1 MGGGVF
7 ILVHQ
12 DLVAEEK
19 AELVTECEIEW
30 VSIKLK
36 GNKNLLVSSYYMP
49 HRNMN
54 DVSELRRSLKSL
66 NLNSKDRHVII
77 AGDFNCP
84 DIDWQSLSVRKD
96 AQDREVQQA
105 LLDLATDFNLTQ
117 VHDEPTR
124 QNNLSD
130 LVFTTN
136 PSLIKST
143 ANAPGISDHDMVV
156 VDSDTKPFYAKQRPQ
171 KCFTFSKAN
180 WDQLKANISE
190 LSQEIL
196 RFCHRGLSV
205 QDLWDRFKTDLN
217 TAINTNIP
225 SKMMK
230 SNHSAPWIT
239 LSVKRLM
246 KKKACLYKKA
256 KQSKNLTTYRK
267 FQKEC
272 KRQIR
277 KSEWTYIN
285 NVINEG
291 HQNNN
296 TKPFWKYTKAKREDN
311 IGIAS
316 LKNKGQLITDCL
328 GRAEILVDQF
338 LSVFTKEDDQPLP
351 RVSRRVEEDL
361 PPLKISEEGVLKLLR
376 NIKVNKAAGPDE
388 LPQTGYYKSV
398 LLK

>member
-1 MGGGVF
+1 
-7 ILVHQ
+7 
-12 DLVAEEK
+12 
-19 AELVTECEIEW
+19 
-30 VSIKLK
+30 
-36 GNKNLLVSSYYMP
+36 
-49 HRNMN
+49 MN
-54 DVSELRRSLKSL
+54 DVSELRRSLESL
-66 NLNSKDRHVII
+66 NLDNKDRHVII

-124 QNNLSD
+124 KNNLLD

-156 VDSDTKPFYAKQRPQ
+156 VDSDTKSFYAKQRPR
-171 KCFTFSKAN
+171 KCYTFSKAN

-196 RFCHRGLSV
+196 RLYHRCLSV
-205 QDLWDRFKTDLN
+205 QDLWDRFQTDLN
-217 TAINTNIP
+217 TAINANIP

-239 LSVKRLM
+239 KSVKRLM
-246 KKKACLYKKA
+246 KKKARLYKKA
-256 KQSKNLTTYRK
+256 KQSKNWTTYRK

-291 HQNNN
+291 LQNNN
-296 TKPFWKYTKAKREDN
+296 TKPFWKYTKAKREDK
-311 IGIAS
+311 IGIAP
-316 LKNKGQLITDCL
+316 LKNKGQQITDCL
-328 GRAEILVDQF
+328 GRTEILVDQF
-338 LSVFTKEDDQPLP
+338 LSVFTKEDDKPLP

-388 LPQTGYYKSV
+388 LPNRV
-398 LLK
+398 LQECAAEVTPAITAIF